1 MPTTGPGSRASD
13 TAPWLRSVSLRTS
26 ANCVKRESPLANNSL
41 FPYADFVTQETSH
54 ILVVDDDRR
63 LRELLSKYLTENG
76 FRVSTAA
83 DAAAAKVQ
91 IEALQFDLIVVDVMM
106 PGENG
111 LELTR
116 TLRTAENAVP
126 VLLLTAMGEAEDRIA
141 GLEAGADDYLA
152 KPFEPR
158 ELLLRIRTILRRA
171 PPQTAIQT
179 QVNLGELRFDLDRD
193 ELREGNNVIRLTDAE
208 IRLLRVLA
216 ENAGRAVSREELT
229 HRSQIHGNTRTID
242 VHIARL
248 RRKIESNPK
257 VPRYLRTL
265 RGSGYILRPD

>member
-1 MPTTGPGSRASD
+1 MMTDLP
-13 TAPWLRSVSLRTS
+13 
-26 ANCVKRESPLANNSL
+26 
-41 FPYADFVTQETSH
+41 H

-63 LRELLSKYLTENG
+63 LRSLLSKYLTEHG

-83 DAAAAKVQ
+83 DAATARTQ
-91 IEALQFDLIVVDVMM
+91 INALQFDLIILDVMM

-111 LELTR
+111 IDLIR
-116 TLRTAENAVP
+116 GLRDGKNAVP

-141 GLEAGADDYLA
+141 GLEAGADDYLP

-171 PPQTAIQT
+171 PPRATLQTEVT
-179 QVNLGELRFDLDRD
+179 LGPLRFDLERD
-193 ELREGNNVIRLTDAE
+193 ELREGNSVIRLTDAE

-216 ENAGRAVSREELT
+216 QNAGRAISREELT
-229 HRSQIHGNTRTID
+229 RRSQIQGNARTID
-242 VHIARL
+242 VHVARL

-265 RGSGYILRPD
+265 RGTGYILRPD

>member
-1 MPTTGPGSRASD
+1 MTTDLP
-13 TAPWLRSVSLRTS
+13 
-26 ANCVKRESPLANNSL
+26 
-41 FPYADFVTQETSH
+41 H

-63 LRELLSKYLTENG
+63 LRGLLSKYLTENG

-83 DAAAAKVQ
+83 DAGTANAQ
-91 IEALQFDLIVVDVMM
+91 IGALQFDLIVLDVMM
-106 PGENG
+106 PGQDG
-111 LELTR
+111 LAMTR
-116 TLRTAENAVP
+116 ELRTNDNTVP

-141 GLEAGADDYLA
+141 GLEAGADDYLP

-171 PPQTAIQT
+171 PPQGAVQSL
-179 QVNLGELRFDLDRD
+179 VNLGDLRFDLDRE
-193 ELREGNNVIRLTDAE
+193 ELRDGKSLIRLTDAE

-216 ENAGRAVSREELT
+216 ENAGRAISREELT
-229 HRSQIHGNTRTID
+229 RRSQIQGNARTID

>member
-1 MPTTGPGSRASD
+1 MMTDLPH
-13 TAPWLRSVSLRTS
+13 V
-26 ANCVKRESPLANNSL
+26 
-41 FPYADFVTQETSH
+41 
-54 ILVVDDDRR
+54 LVVDDDRR
-63 LRELLSKYLTENG
+63 LRGLLSKYLTENG

-83 DAAAAKVQ
+83 DAATARTQ
-91 IEALQFDLIVVDVMM
+91 IGALQFDIIVLDVMM

-111 LELTR
+111 IDLTR
-116 TLRTAENAVP
+116 TLRENEDAVP

-141 GLEAGADDYLA
+141 GLEAGADDYLP

-171 PPQTAIQT
+171 PPQATVQS
-179 QVNLGELRFDLDRD
+179 QVSLGPLRFDLDRD
-193 ELREGNNVIRLTDAE
+193 ELRKGDSVIRLTDAE

-216 ENAGRAVSREELT
+216 ENAGRAISREELT
-229 HRSQIHGNTRTID
+229 HRSQIQGNTRTID

-248 RRKIESNPK
+248 RRKIECNPK